1 MRFLRWVLLLPG
13 AILGGMVG
21 SLVGGIAAS
30 LFGQAASD
38 TGSAFLG
45 TFAFVC
51 AAGLIAPSHRTRVTM
66 GAASLVAVL
75 AFLSFALSTFT
86 AVEPFATL
94 SAREKLLTPVG
105 QFLGALYALFILPP
119 LVTPGS
125 TLERLW
131 REIVTLGTLV
141 AMFGAVVAAI
151 GVAVALLGRDSIG
164 LGVGLGVLLLGAVT
178 WLFPFAHLRLRVNRA
193 VALTDAATKPEIGRD
208 ISWADIVRQV
218 FRVIEFDRADTTI
231 DKSGTVHAST
241 HFKPYGYLLVESPII
256 NQRVS
261 LPIIHRNDFLLA
273 ASVFDEPKL
282 LYSVTEAEEAELL
295 VTYAPKRLLPG
306 GLNGGFTH
314 VLHYVITPRGTLDRY
329 YAVNDDMHMAN
340 PAPEKLFGPFVYKG
354 EIRVHVNPE
363 PIL

>member
-1 MRFLRWVLLLPG
+1 MRFVRWVLLLPG

-38 TGSAFLG
+38 TGSAFFG

-51 AAGLIAPSHRTRVTM
+51 AAGMIAPSQRTRVIM

-86 AVEPFATL
+86 AVEEFATL
-94 SAREKLLTPVG
+94 SAREKILTPVG
-105 QFLGALYALFILPP
+105 QFLGGLYALFILPP

-151 GVAVALLGRDSIG
+151 GVAVALLGRGSIG

-193 VALTDAATKPEIGRD
+193 VALIDAATKPEIGRD

-241 HFKPYGYLLVESPII
+241 HSKPYGYLLVESPIM

-261 LPIIHRNDFLLA
+261 LPIIHRDDFLLA
-273 ASVFDEPKL
+273 ASVFDEPNL
-282 LYSVTEAEEAELL
+282 AHLVSEAELL
-295 VTYAPKRLLPG
+295 VTYAPKWLLPR
-306 GLNGGFTH
+306 GLSGHPSH
-314 VLHYVITPRGTLDRY
+314 VLHYVITPPGTLDKY
-329 YAVNDDMHMAN
+329 YAVGNDIHMAK

-354 EIRVHVNPE
+354 EGRVQMNAE
-363 PIL
+363 PKI